1 MFDYLNIVEFSTIIL
16 YDSYS
21 DNKRRQNMVCT
32 IFSDKH
38 EVNSRIT
45 VKNAIKLQKRLS
57 YAKVILSYYSGSR
70 KAYSII
76 RTFIIYLS

>member
-16 YDSYS
+16 YDAYS

-38 EVNSRIT
+38 EVNSIY
-45 VKNAIKLQKRLS
+45 KNDYEKYIHRL
-57 YAKVILSYYSGSR
+57 
-70 KAYSII
+70 
-76 RTFIIYLS
+76 